1 MCFGNIT
8 RPMSDSSDRAPMKS
22 WFVLCLRFVGSLI
35 LVSLLVSA
43 SAMYSTSD
51 VSLWDREPA
60 LVQADVHRELSTN
73 LAHANA

>member
-1 MCFGNIT
+1 
-8 RPMSDSSDRAPMKS
+8 
-22 WFVLCLRFVGSLI
+22 
-35 LVSLLVSA
+35 
-43 SAMYSTSD
+43 MYSTSD